1 MRWTLIVLVLLS
13 GYAYSQK
20 NNEAIATGDYKAHC
34 VVTSPQLKLQT
45 ENNAE
50 GIMQFLK
57 GYLPALS
64 NSNCGVRLNYV
75 TNSPGGR
82 HYSFTQTYKG
92 VEIYQAEIKVNV
104 GRNNVVRSVL
114 DNSYATESWRITP
127 PETNPSTVIA
137 VDKESNEAFIGEKRI
152 ENFSSEIVYVNGV
165 KFYER
170 PLNCF
175 ADSLVTGN
183 VFLPDPLTTAHQYY
197 NNIDLDSND
206 KNTVLTN
213 SQLRTVTFNA
223 DFNGGVFELRNQF
236 VRIIDLD
243 SPKILPATSTTPSF
257 LFNRSQNGFEDV
269 NVFYHLNKVRDHA
282 DSLGFDLA
290 NHEIWADPHG
300 GNNDNSYFAPAFSPP
315 RIFYGI
321 GGVDDA
327 EDADVVTH
335 EYGHFLSYNAS
346 PNSNI
351 GLERTS
357 LDEGFGDYLAASYS
371 RIYDG
376 YKGDSI
382 FNWDGHN
389 QFWSGR
395 VVNSMKVYP
404 TNVNGNMYNNA
415 EIWSAVLMQIHNA
428 IGKPATD
435 SLIYEA
441 HYSYASNMKMDDA
454 AYLLLDADS
463 NLTGGAYHCIVYEKL
478 MNRGLVPFFANNPC
492 GFSAIKETTLTPLT
506 FVQNGYSFAI
516 INSTMAEVTID
527 IMDINGRL
535 IESVTSSEAIIHYEN
550 NSLPAALYFI
560 RARTKNSISGFKW
573 SKAQ

>member
-1 MRWTLIVLVLLS
+1 MVLLS
-13 GYAYSQK
+13 SYAYSQK
-20 NNEAIATGDYKAHC
+20 NSEAAAVEDYKTHC
-34 VVTSPQLKLQT
+34 LVTFPQLNLQA
-45 ENNAE
+45 ENSVE
-50 GIMQFLK
+50 GIAQFLK
-57 GYLPALS
+57 AYLPALA
-64 NSNCGVRLNYV
+64 NSNCGLHLNYV
-75 TNSPGGR
+75 TNSPGGQ

-104 GRNNVVRSVL
+104 DHSNIVRSVL
-114 DNSYATESWRITP
+114 DNSYATENWSITP
-127 PETNPSTVIA
+127 QETNSSIVIA
-137 VDKESNEAFIGEKRI
+137 VDKESNEAFIGKKQI
-152 ENFSSEIVYVNGV
+152 ENFSREIVYVNGV

-183 VFLPDPLTTAHQYY
+183 VFLPDPLTTAHLYY

-213 SQLRTVTFNA
+213 SQLRTVNFKA

-236 VRIIDLD
+236 VRIIDID

-257 LFNRSQNGFEDV
+257 LFNRSQSGFEDV

-315 RIFYGI
+315 RILYGI
-321 GGVDDA
+321 GGIDDA

-357 LDEGFGDYLAASYS
+357 LDEGFGDYIAAAYS
-371 RIYDG
+371 RIYDNF
-376 YKGDSI
+376 KSEWI

-389 QFWSGR
+389 QYWSGR
-395 VVNSMKVYP
+395 VVNSSKVYP

-415 EIWSAVLMQIHNA
+415 EIWSSALMGIMDV

-441 HYSYASNMKMDDA
+441 HYNYASNMKMDDA

-492 GFSAIKETTLTPLT
+492 GISTIKETVTAPLT

-516 INSTMAEVTID
+516 INSTKADITFD
-527 IMDINGRL
+527 IMDINGRF
-535 IESVTSSEAIIHYEN
+535 IESVTSTDAIIQYEN
-550 NSLPAALYFI
+550 SNLPAALYFVM
-560 RARTKNSISGFKW
+560 ARTKNSLSGFKW
-573 SKAQ
+573 SKVQ